1 MDLGALEGAQ
11 VNSPDDPG
19 PRKPIIRHNLHDAIV
34 SRVRDMIIDG
44 TLSPGM
50 RIHEGNLGQDL
61 GVSRTPLREA
71 LKFLAS
77 EGLVE
82 LAPGR
87 GAVVRSFSAKDVEDS
102 LIVLANL
109 EELAGRLACVHASD
123 EQIRDIRR
131 IHDEMMQRYALRE
144 RLSYFKL
151 NQSIH
156 SAILKASGNE
166 PLASVHGVLQA
177 RLRRI
182 RYVGNES
189 PEKWAAAVADH
200 EDMITALEARDGGR
214 LAKVLTSHMQNT
226 WRRVRDSI

>member
-1 MDLGALEGAQ
+1 MDLGALDRLPIDAAG
-11 VNSPDDPG
+11 DLG
-19 PRKPIIRHNLHDAIV
+19 PRNHIVRHNLHDAIV
-34 SRVRDMIIDG
+34 SRVRDMVIEG
-44 TLSPGM
+44 MLSPGT
-50 RIHEGNLGQDL
+50 RIHEGNLGRDL

-71 LKFLAS
+71 LKYLAS
-77 EGLVE
+77 EGLLE

-87 GAVVRSFSAKDVEDS
+87 GTLVRSFSAKDVEDS

-109 EELAGRLACVHASD
+109 ENLAGRLACLHASD
-123 EQIRDIRR
+123 DQIRDIRR
-131 IHDEMMQRYALRE
+131 IHDEMMQRYAASD

-166 PLASVHGVLQA
+166 PLADVHGVLQA

-182 RYVGNES
+182 RYVGNER

-200 EDMITALEARDGGR
+200 EDMIVALEARDGER
-214 LAKVLTSHMQNT
+214 LAKVLTNHMQNT
-226 WRRVRDSI
+226 WHRVRDSI